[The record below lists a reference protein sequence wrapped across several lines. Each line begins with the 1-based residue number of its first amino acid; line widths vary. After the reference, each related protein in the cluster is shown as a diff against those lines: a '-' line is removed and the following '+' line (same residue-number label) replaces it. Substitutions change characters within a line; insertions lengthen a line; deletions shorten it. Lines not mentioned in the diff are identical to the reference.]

1 MKKVLRLMV
10 LLTALTPIVVAPSVL
25 SPFLSGKTLFI
36 RAIVA
41 LIALLS
47 VVYYLVNDEFQSR
60 IIERSKEIVRN
71 PLAQSIVLLF
81 VVMGITTVLAFRKEI
96 AFTSDAVRQEGYVG
110 ILSVGILSFFY
121 VLLLKHKDWQ
131 RYFILSIISSFILLC
146 VEFFQ
151 AVKGMR
157 RPEALIGNSIFLA
170 THYLFSL
177 FCIGVLIVKNR
188 FMRTARE
195 RAIVY
200 CMAVL
205 AVLVF
210 FGILLTKSRGVLV
223 GLFIGMIIASI
234 YAYRVGGNLVLIGKK
249 ITVKKIAGVLMA
261 ALLVFSGL
269 LVLTRESA
277 LWKNIP
283 GINRIVAIG
292 SQDATTQSRLVMARA
307 TYQAFLQEPV
317 KQKLFGWG
325 QDNFIFAWNKYYTP
339 DLFSFDSGLFDRA
352 HNKLLDM
359 LIMHGIIGLLSYLF
373 LWVMA
378 FLAVVKLRVGYG
390 IRTMVL
396 LFLVSYFIAN
406 LFAFD
411 TLVTYINFFAV
422 LAFIMSYDVRH
433 A

>member
-1 MKKVLRLMV
+1 MV
-10 LLTALTPIVVAPSVL
+10 
-25 SPFLSGKTLFI
+25 
-36 RAIVA
+36 
-41 LIALLS
+41 
-47 VVYYLVNDEFQSR
+47 
-60 IIERSKEIVRN
+60 
-71 PLAQSIVLLF
+71 
-81 VVMGITTVLAFRKEI
+81 
-96 AFTSDAVRQEGYVG
+96 
-110 ILSVGILSFFY
+110 
-121 VLLLKHKDWQ
+121 
-131 RYFILSIISSFILLC
+131 
-146 VEFFQ
+146 
-151 AVKGMR
+151 
-157 RPEALIGNSIFLA
+157 
-170 THYLFSL
+170 
-177 FCIGVLIVKNR
+177 
-188 FMRTARE
+188 
-195 RAIVY
+195 
-200 CMAVL
+200 
-205 AVLVF
+205 
-210 FGILLTKSRGVLV
+210 
-223 GLFIGMIIASI
+223 
-234 YAYRVGGNLVLIGKK
+234 
-249 ITVKKIAGVLMA
+249 